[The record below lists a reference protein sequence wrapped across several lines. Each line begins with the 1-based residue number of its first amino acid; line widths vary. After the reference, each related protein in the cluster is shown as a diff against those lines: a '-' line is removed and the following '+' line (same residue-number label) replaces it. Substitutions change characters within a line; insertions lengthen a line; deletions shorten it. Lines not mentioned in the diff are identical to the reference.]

1 MEKVSIQVIQKQKDS
16 LSSSYKGSKRSKSL
30 SSEESE
36 ENAEALMKTYFDL
49 GMKQLILPL
58 VETATKEFQASFKD

>member
-1 MEKVSIQVIQKQKDS
+1 M
-16 LSSSYKGSKRSKSL
+16 SSSYKGSKRSKSL

-36 ENAEALMKTYFDL
+36 ENAEALMQTYFDL

-58 VETATKEFQASFKD
+58 VETATKEFQASFSD